1 MKCACHVT
9 ASVAFPRVRSARE
22 DGPSPLVPAEPRARW
37 AQLYEDNARYVAWFA
52 SRLLSRRDEVE
63 DIVQEVFLIAARNL
77 ETLSNPA
84 EARGW
89 LKTVALRR
97 ATRRLRWQRVRTG
110 FGLLPADA
118 IDESL
123 VATDADPEA
132 SARLRQL
139 LTVLETLPT
148 PIRIAWSLRY
158 LHEERLESV
167 AELCGCSLST
177 AKRRI
182 EAAQLRITEAFND
195 G

>member
-1 MKCACHVT
+1 M
-9 ASVAFPRVRSARE
+9 
-22 DGPSPLVPAEPRARW
+22 
-37 AQLYEDNARYVAWFA
+37 
-52 SRLLSRRDEVE
+52 
-63 DIVQEVFLIAARNL
+63 IAARNL